1 MPVPVR
7 SLMIAT
13 AVAKLVQR
21 FHGTNHIDIIHWPRP
36 EERALARVSK
46 DGHKRDRARG
56 HPSRRPREER
66 GLLRMRSEGLNSIV
80 RYDWFHGID
89 PRFAKCERVYR
100 PHELTALLNWY
111 NAKKAMPRT
120 TALVATT
127 TRRI

>member
-36 EERALARVSK
+36 EERARARVSK

-66 GLLRMRSEGLNSIV
+66 GLLRLYVPFLAEATHPRCGCEGYPEWAGQSLKQ
-80 RYDWFHGID
+80 GG
-89 PRFAKCERVYR
+89 
-100 PHELTALLNWY
+100 
-111 NAKKAMPRT
+111 
-120 TALVATT
+120 
-127 TRRI
+127 